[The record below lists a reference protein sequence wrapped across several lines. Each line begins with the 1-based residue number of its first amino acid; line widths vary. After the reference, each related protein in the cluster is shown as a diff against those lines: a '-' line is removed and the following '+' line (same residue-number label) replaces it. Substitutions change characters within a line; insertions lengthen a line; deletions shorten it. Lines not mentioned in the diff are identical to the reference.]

1 MPETPDDIAD
11 LLRQADRCQPAVRE
25 FAWVWLETFRR
36 DAMEL
41 LAEQRRE
48 GRLAAM
54 TDGDVEAVRHRTEA
68 RLQEA
73 RQRLLGR
80 LQRLL
85 SWARES
91 GRGEAAGSGE
101 NC

>member
-1 MPETPDDIAD
+1 MPETPDAIAD

-36 DAMEL
+36 DAAEL
-41 LAEQRRE
+41 LADQRRE

-54 TDGDVEAVRHRTEA
+54 ADGDVEAVRQRTEA

-73 RQRLLGR
+73 RELLLGR

-85 SWARES
+85 AWARES
-91 GRGEAAGSGE
+91 GRGEADGTVS
-101 NC
+101 NL